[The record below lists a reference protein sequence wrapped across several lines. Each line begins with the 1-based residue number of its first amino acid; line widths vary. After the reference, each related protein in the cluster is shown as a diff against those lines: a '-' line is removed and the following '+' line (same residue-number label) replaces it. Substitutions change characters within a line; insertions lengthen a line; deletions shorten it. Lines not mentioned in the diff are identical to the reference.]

1 MPLEIRHL
9 PANVLSPPEW
19 TLRTLAD
26 RPHPKDVPGVIVPG
40 RCEDVPK
47 PEPAAD
53 KDERAAL
60 ARSLEEALSVH
71 EPHVAVLES
80 VRKLGT
86 PDAAVVMAG
95 QQPGLFGGP
104 LYNIYK
110 ALHCVRLARE
120 LEAHWGTPV
129 VPAFWNHADDHDIAE
144 VHHLWIQNPN
154 LDLRKVGLAGVSSGK
169 TPLGRIHFDQER
181 NRLDAL
187 EQLLRQNLWEGDER
201 ERALELCLPR
211 DGESFSSA
219 FTRFLLGLFGHLGL
233 VVVEPNWIRAP
244 LSQALADLVT
254 RDLAASLQAGAEA
267 VRGTGRDVAIEPHH
281 AAIAFRLEN
290 DRRHA
295 LRMGEGHE
303 LRFDG
308 EAGSRTPV
316 ELAAEIVQEPEA
328 WSAGALLRPIL
339 QDIVF
344 PVATYVG
351 GWGELDYHA
360 QLAPLRKRAGAPEPV
375 FTPRLSATLVDD
387 AVRISLEKIEAEAE
401 EVLRSRGQLGADE
414 EEGETTPVVMTLRHL
429 GERMAGELGDLREQ
443 LAELDRG
450 LAQQLKRSASQV
462 RGLVDRL
469 ATKAERVHANAQ
481 GRGRRHFRRVN
492 TGLFPRGGPQER
504 TRGGLEFLARHG
516 SGWMGDLLHDF
527 DPFPTEHL
535 LVFLHEEPLT

>member
-19 TLRTLAD
+19 TLRTLAE
-26 RPHPKDVPGVIVPG
+26 RPRPKDTPGVIVPG

-47 PEPAAD
+47 PEPPAD
-53 KDERAAL
+53 KDARNAL
-60 ARSLEEALSVH
+60 AQSLEEALSAH
-71 EPHVAVLES
+71 EPHVAVIES
-80 VRKLGT
+80 VRKLAKPT
-86 PDAAVVMAG
+86 SAVVMAG

-120 LEAHWGTPV
+120 LEEYWGTPV
-129 VPAFWNHADDHDIAE
+129 IPAFWNHADDHDIAE

-169 TPLGRIHFDQER
+169 TPLWRIQFDEEKH
-181 NRLDAL
+181 RLEAL
-187 EQLLRQNLWEGDER
+187 EQLLRQSLWEGDER

-211 DGESFSSA
+211 HGESFANA
-219 FTRFLLGLFGHLGL
+219 FTRILLGLFGHLGL
-233 VVVEPNWIRAP
+233 VVVEPHWIRTP

-254 RDLAASLQAGAEA
+254 RDLSASLQAGAEA
-267 VRGTGRDVAIEPHH
+267 VRATGRDVAIEPAN
-281 AAIAFRLEN
+281 AAIAFRLE
-290 DRRHA
+290 DDKRQA
-295 LRMGEGHE
+295 LRMAEGHE

-339 QDIVF
+339 QDTVF
-344 PVATYVG
+344 PIATYVG

-360 QLAPLRKRAGAPEPV
+360 QLAPLRERAGAPAPV
-375 FTPRLSATLVDD
+375 FVPRLSATLVDD
-387 AVRISLEKIEAEAE
+387 AVRISLEKIEADAE
-401 EVLRSRGQLGADE
+401 EVLRSQGHMGSDE
-414 EEGETTPVVMTLRHL
+414 EGGETAPIVSTLRTL
-429 GERMAGELGDLREQ
+429 GVRMADELGDLRDQ
-443 LAELDRG
+443 LADLDRG

-462 RGLVDRL
+462 RGLVDKL

-492 TGLFPRGGPQER
+492 NGLYPRGGPQER
-504 TRGGLEFLARHG
+504 TRGGLEFISRHG
-516 SGWMGDLLHDF
+516 RGWMDDLLPEIE
-527 DPFPTEHL
+527 PFPTEHL
-535 LVFLHEEPLT
+535 LIHLREGTLS